1 MGLAYF
7 EYNGKKS
14 TDFGLMIDPEFSLV
28 SPEYDVTL
36 EEISG
41 VDGDIATDNKR
52 YKGLT
57 REIPVFFDSVSNLN
71 QSADEV
77 SNWLKTN
84 AGWHELT
91 FSDNPNFVYQA
102 LHYEQYDIK
111 KTLQEYSKTII
122 NFRLKPYKFYQS
134 GLTEIQL
141 TNGQTLN
148 NIGSRPARPLIK
160 LVGDGDMTLT
170 IGDQTIN
177 LQAVDTGI
185 IIDIL
190 ADTVVNINGRIPEW
204 TKLYTYPLP
213 KLPVGDVTVAWTG
226 AESVSM
232 IPRWEALLP

>member
-1 MGLAYF
+1 
-7 EYNGKKS
+7 
-14 TDFGLMIDPEFSLV
+14 MIDPEFSLV
-28 SPEYDVTL
+28 SPGYDVTL

-57 REIPVFFDSVSNLN
+57 RGIPVFLEHVRNVN
-71 QSADEV
+71 QSADEI
-77 SNWLKTN
+77 SNWLKTDV
-84 AGWHELT
+84 GWHELT
-91 FSDNPNFVYQA
+91 FSDNAGFVYTA
-102 LHYEQYDIK
+102 MHYEQFDIQ
-111 KTLQEYSKTII
+111 KTLLQYSKSII

-160 LVGDGDMTLT
+160 VIGSGDMTLS
-170 IGDQTIN
+170 IGDQIIN
-177 LQAVDTGI
+177 LKGVDTGI

-213 KLPVGDVTVAWTG
+213 KMPVGEFTLSWTG